1 MRQLIR
7 RAVVLVILVIIGV
20 AVFLFIRSNSV
31 DQSASTGERVVEDE
45 TVVEVGDLVVT
56 VNATGS
62 IAPIRQLPLV
72 FEYSGAV
79 AEILVQE
86 GQAVRAGQILARLEA
101 PELQNALTNAE
112 IALAAQQLS
121 YNALTATPREV
132 DIAVA
137 KAALTAAQAQAGA
150 ASLGPDSS
158 QLAIA
163 RLQSELSRNQLW
175 QAQLQRDLQAAYAQ
189 QAVDQ
194 AAVAGISLPPPANP
208 ADNVTQPITQ
218 AENAIQL
225 ADVNAAGVE
234 NQGAD
239 VAGLSAANAQIVS
252 AQVQLDRL
260 LNGPSETDL
269 LIATKQL
276 ELTQLTVRQAEL
288 ALNRTLLTAP
298 FDGVIWK
305 NNLVVGEIP
314 PQGVAM
320 QLIDDSSLILDVAV
334 DETDIVDVEDG
345 QQVTLAIDALPDA
358 AIAGQVSRVA
368 LTPTQ
373 AGQLVTYVVRITLD
387 KTNESIRIG
396 MTATA
401 TIIVNELKNVLI
413 LPNRFIS
420 IDRATQQAFVTVE
433 QDGGTFTQI
442 PVVPG
447 VRNQTE
453 SQILSGL
460 QAGQRIVLVPR
471 GAFNPIEGN

>member
-1 MRQLIR
+1 MRLIR
-7 RAVVLVILVIIGV
+7 RAFILVIFVAVGV
-20 AVFLFIRSNSV
+20 AVFLFVQSNSTN
-31 DQSASTGERVVEDE
+31 QSTSTGERIVEDE
-45 TVVEVGDLVVT
+45 TVVESGDLVVT

-72 FEYSGAV
+72 FEYSGVV
-79 AEILVQE
+79 AEMLILE
-86 GQAVRAGQILARLEA
+86 GQVVKAGQILARLEA
-101 PELQNALTNAE
+101 PELRNAITNAE

-121 YNALTATPREV
+121 YDALTAAPREV

-137 KAALTAAQAQAGA
+137 QAALTAAQAQAGA

-163 RLQSELSRNQLW
+163 QLQAELSRNQLW
-175 QAQLQRDLQAAYAQ
+175 QAQLQRDLQTAYAQ

-194 AAVAGISLPPPANP
+194 AAALGISLPPPANP
-208 ADNVTQPITQ
+208 ADNLTQPIIQ
-218 AENAIQL
+218 AENAVQL

-260 LNGPSETDL
+260 LNGPSEIDL
-269 LIATKQL
+269 LIAAKQL
-276 ELTQLTVRQAEL
+276 EIAQLAFRQAEL
-288 ALNRTLLTAP
+288 NLNRALLVAP

-314 PQGVAM
+314 PQGAAM
-320 QLIDDSSLILDVAV
+320 QLIDDSALILDVAV
-334 DETDIVDVEDG
+334 DETDIVDIQVG
-345 QQVTLAIDALPDA
+345 QQVTLEIDALPDA
-358 AIAGQVSRVA
+358 TISGQVSRIA
-368 LTPTQ
+368 LTSTG
-373 AGQLVTYVVRITLD
+373 AGQLVTYVVRITVD
-387 KTNESIRIG
+387 ATDEPIRFG

-401 TIIVNELKNVLI
+401 TIIVNELKDVLI
-413 LPNRFIS
+413 LPNRFIR

-433 QDGGTFTQI
+433 QDNGAFTEI
-442 PVVPG
+442 PVVLG
-447 VRNQTE
+447 VRNETE
-453 SQILSGL
+453 SQVLSGL
-460 QAGQRIVLVPR
+460 LAGQRVVLVPR